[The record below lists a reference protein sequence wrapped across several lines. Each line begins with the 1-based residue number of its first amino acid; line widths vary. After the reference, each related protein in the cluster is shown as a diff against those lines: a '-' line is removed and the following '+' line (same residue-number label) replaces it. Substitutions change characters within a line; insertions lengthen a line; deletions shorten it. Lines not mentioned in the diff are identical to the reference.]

1 MTDLPEPDAEPTE
14 EPDAEPDGE
23 PAAKPRRPPV
33 ASPQVRRLLELA
45 EGVRLTPTQRRI
57 VHSLVVHA
65 EQAAYLSTHELASL
79 AHVSQPSVIRFANA
93 LGFDGYPELRNAL
106 RQAGAHFV
114 DSGAGDRAALNEWQR
129 SLSFEIAA
137 LERMRE
143 DLADEGP
150 VRDAAA
156 LLAASRPLSVI
167 GLRSAGPTA
176 QYFGYFASKVLP
188 DVRAVSAVGTV
199 GMADALEHSREAGG
213 TAVLVFLLPRY
224 PAETLRLMRIAGE
237 LGFKIVCI
245 TDSPLSPAS
254 RIADH
259 TLYAPVRTSLVFDSH
274 AAPMTLSMVLLEA
287 ICNVDEARTQ
297 ARLEAFDRFATTNEL
312 FVD

>member
-1 MTDLPEPDAEPTE
+1 MTDLPESADQRRS
-14 EPDAEPDGE
+14 
-23 PAAKPRRPPV
+23 AA

-106 RQAGAHFV
+106 RQAGAHF
-114 DSGAGDRAALNEWQR
+114 DEGAGDGAVLNEWQR

-143 DLADEGP
+143 DLADQAA

-199 GMADALEHSREAGG
+199 GMADALEHSRSAGG

-237 LGFKIVCI
+237 LGFRIVCI

-297 ARLEAFDRFATTNEL
+297 ARLEAFDRFAVANDL